1 MMKQGWLIYNKKDA
15 DENRSYIDWFLDE
28 AHFIGL
34 GLKLVLREDL
44 VIGITG
50 NQQTILLN
58 GEIAEKP
65 DFAVVRT
72 IEPLL
77 SFHLETLGIM
87 VFNTSSIARICND
100 KALTH
105 HHINKLG
112 IPMADTIFMKKE
124 NAGKNPPLP
133 YPFVVKDTAG
143 WGGKQVYLV
152 NNEQEWLTCITEM
165 NAADIIVQAC
175 NVQLGKDLR
184 VFVVGE
190 EIIGAVLRES
200 SEDFRANFKLGGS
213 ARLYQLNETEEKMIR
228 KIMHYFHF
236 DMAGIDFLI
245 GLDGELLFNEIED
258 VVGSRILSMVRG
270 ANILA
275 AYVAHIK
282 KRLCER

>member
-1 MMKQGWLIYNKKDA
+1 
-15 DENRSYIDWFLDE
+15 
-28 AHFIGL
+28 
-34 GLKLVLREDL
+34 
-44 VIGITG
+44 
-50 NQQTILLN
+50 
-58 GEIAEKP
+58 
-65 DFAVVRT
+65 
-72 IEPLL
+72 
-77 SFHLETLGIM
+77 
-87 VFNTSSIARICND
+87 
-100 KALTH
+100 
-105 HHINKLG
+105 
-112 IPMADTIFMKKE
+112 
-124 NAGKNPPLP
+124 
-133 YPFVVKDTAG
+133 
-143 WGGKQVYLV
+143 
-152 NNEQEWLTCITEM
+152 M